1 MWLTYSLRCKPQDWR
16 TLLIILAPNVF
27 MRDGNEQGNRCAFGE
42 FCSFPC
48 LFSFCTVGFM
58 TLGENAQILLLF
70 VQPVDF
76 SARARY
82 RLEAIIFIPLI
93 TNVIE
98 KERVNWLRTCS
109 ILPIPMV
116 IKALSLYY
124 TLSSLDM
131 SYHHRIINYC
141 FTNTHRHICT

>member
-1 MWLTYSLRCKPQDWR
+1 MKMNR
-16 TLLIILAPNVF
+16 
-27 MRDGNEQGNRCAFGE
+27 GNRGAFGE

-98 KERVNWLRTCS
+98 KECVNWLQTCS
-109 ILPIPMV
+109 ILSIPMV

-131 SYHHRIINYC
+131 SYYRIINYC

>member
-1 MWLTYSLRCKPQDWR
+1 
-16 TLLIILAPNVF
+16 
-27 MRDGNEQGNRCAFGE
+27 
-42 FCSFPC
+42 
-48 LFSFCTVGFM
+48 M

-141 FTNTHRHICT
+141 FTNTHRHIVHRRHRDLFK